1 MRHSIRRLLY
11 TLILAVSVN
20 AAVAAPA
27 LSVLGKDFAFPNRI
41 EGLPARLSNFTDLQI
56 NFFTTNDGVRLS
68 YWEAGSGKPL
78 VIIPGWSASGAEFSI
93 LPPENA
99 TGNFT
104 KIVRRVPVKI
114 RFDADNAL
122 QLLKPGL
129 SCVVKVR
136 VR

>member
-1 MRHSIRRLLY
+1 MRPAQPVSIEIDAYPHTRFSGVIDS
-11 TLILAVSVN
+11 T
-20 AAVAAPA
+20 AP
-27 LSVLGKDFAFPNRI
+27 
-41 EGLPARLSNFTDLQI
+41 
-56 NFFTTNDGVRLS
+56 
-68 YWEAGSGKPL
+68 
-78 VIIPGWSASGAEFSI
+78 ASGAEFSI